1 MSTTKAACYALAI
14 AATWCVGVVAIV
26 YFIVR

>member
-14 AATWCVGVVAIV
+14 AATWCVGVAIV